1 MSVVIAIKD
10 GDHVL
15 VGCDSQATYGGYKTR
30 LTVEHNKAW
39 YIDDCP
45 NGVMGSVGSLRALQ
59 LIQVTPNLID
69 ELAQYRNEV
78 DFNYV
83 VTELYGRLADTLKH
97 YCVIPS
103 DMVPLLLP
111 NDFIFAYKDK
121 AWLIDADGATMELVD
136 YLCTGSGEEIARGIL
151 ESTKDLPAMKRI
163 EMAIRACSDL
173 TTSVDNNVCIFSTA
187 AEEELVED
195 IDKPAEE

>member
-59 LIQVTPNLID
+59 LIQGAPLYHTPCAF
-69 ELAQYRNEV
+69 E
-78 DFNYV
+78 NY
-83 VTELYGRLADTLKH
+83 TPDKGGTF
-97 YCVIPS
+97 
-103 DMVPLLLP
+103 PL
-111 NDFIFAYKDK
+111 
-121 AWLIDADGATMELVD
+121 
-136 YLCTGSGEEIARGIL
+136 
-151 ESTKDLPAMKRI
+151 
-163 EMAIRACSDL
+163 CSDPL
-173 TTSVDNNVCIFSTA
+173 RPLQ
-187 AEEELVED
+187 EWM
-195 IDKPAEE
+195 PQQ